1 MDHLHLI
8 YFLRYYNSG
17 VFDRLAILVK
27 FKPIKNKVS
36 VILSF
41 KNYENAVIMQNV
53 KNIIF
58 DLGGVI
64 LNIDA
69 QLTFDAFKKLGMNG
83 SFQDEKDA
91 MKYFFDLEK
100 GHFTPAAF
108 RNFIRQLIGEDVADQ
123 DIDAAWTAMLLDIPA
138 DRVRYIEALR
148 KNYRVFLL
156 SNTNEIHRLKF
167 HRTFEESFG
176 YSFYQLFERN
186 HYSHEMGLRKPDP
199 EIYRIVLKDNNLVAS
214 ETLFIDDIAENVV
227 AAESVGMKGL
237 NILPGTLLE
246 ALPGYLGEPVDSV
259 LAK

>member
-1 MDHLHLI
+1 VINPLLKSSQ
-8 YFLRYYNSG
+8 YEQSFGNFVFL
-17 VFDRLAILVK
+17 
-27 FKPIKNKVS
+27 KN
-36 VILSF
+36 
-41 KNYENAVIMQNV
+41 ENLVIMQNI
-53 KNIIF
+53 KNIVF

-69 QLTFDAFKKLGMNG
+69 QLTFDAFKRLGMNG

-100 GHFTPAAF
+100 GHSTPAAF
-108 RNFIRQLIGEDVADQ
+108 RDFIRQLIGGQIADS
-123 DIDAAWTAMLLDIPA
+123 DIDTAWTAMLLDIPA
-138 DRVRYIEALR
+138 DRVRYIEKLR
-148 KNYRVFLL
+148 RNYRVFLL

-167 HRTFEESFG
+167 HRIFEENFG
-176 YSFYQLFERN
+176 YSFDQLFERN

-199 EIYRIVLKDNNLVAS
+199 EIYRMVLKDNKLVPA

-246 ALPGYLGEPVDSV
+246 ALPDYLGEPIDSILV
-259 LAK
+259 K